1 MSESFPRSTVSVF
14 TDGSCAAGVACA
26 APDIATT
33 TPVAAAA
40 ATMTAAAA
48 AQVFRL
54 TFSRVRLLGPKF
66 TALAHRG
73 VEDGHTLRRVGG
85 WDSSRV
91 DEGLAIDGVRKVLH
105 AVLSDALSE
114 LEGRRQLLGA
124 LVCAKR
130 ARWLQLLTGAEGL
143 CPHRGAHTDPKG
155 GKLARRLRVREIGV
169 SVLPH
174 ALGELHR
181 LLTGSGGA
189 APTGGGAAGRCGRAG
204 AAAGATAGAAT
215 ARADHGDQG
224 DHGTHGGRGSRND
237 RCGQHPSLPHHSPPV
252 APAAAPKSRHFR
264 IAALRTPIPPGVAV
278 DGIRFVS
285 TRGSSRVG
293 SGKSFTPLS
302 RMHWANS
309 KAASC
314 SWALLWC
321 PVNPGG
327 SRSLRALR
335 ACSNAAELVSSDE
348 PFATASI
355 VNTPVAS

>member
-1 MSESFPRSTVSVF
+1 
-14 TDGSCAAGVACA
+14 
-26 APDIATT
+26 
-33 TPVAAAA
+33 
-40 ATMTAAAA
+40 
-48 AQVFRL
+48 
-54 TFSRVRLLGPKF
+54 SRVRLLGPKF

-215 ARADHGDQG
+215 APPEHGDPG
-224 DHGTHGGRGSRND
+224 DHGKDGQRPECSTHGF
-237 RCGQHPSLPHHSPPV
+237 SLVCCLHRHRSAVRAFRAKLLLPDLEPATTPPMAAAAAGTTAAASTHRFRITRPRSPPPPPRSPGTS
-252 APAAAPKSRHFR
+252 ASR
-264 IAALRTPIPPGVAV
+264 AQ
-278 DGIRFVS
+278 
-285 TRGSSRVG
+285 TR
-293 SGKSFTPLS
+293 
-302 RMHWANS
+302 
-309 KAASC
+309 
-314 SWALLWC
+314 
-321 PVNPGG
+321 
-327 SRSLRALR
+327 
-335 ACSNAAELVSSDE
+335 
-348 PFATASI
+348 
-355 VNTPVAS
+355 NT